1 MLSKTYGAGVLGTDG
16 FLVCCEAA
24 VENGFPQTNFI
35 GFLTGAARETGERV
49 RTAIQNSGIYLEPK
63 HVTINFSPAD
73 IRKEGCA
80 YDVPAAVSLLSSYGL
95 IPEDLLSGSL
105 FAGELSLGGEILP
118 VRGVISMVS
127 AARDAGLKRCFLPLQ
142 NLREGSVISGIDC
155 YGAETLPDLIRM
167 LRGEEPLPS
176 PAVYTESPE
185 DLEYAVDFAD
195 ISGQELV
202 KRATL
207 IAVSGRHNMLL
218 IGPAG
223 TGKSMVAE
231 RIPTIMPSMTQAERL
246 ELSRVYSISGLLPPD
261 EPLLR
266 LRPFRSPHHTI
277 SPQALTGGGV
287 QPKPGEISLATNG
300 VLFLDELPE
309 FRTEALE
316 VLRQPLEER
325 VVHISR
331 VRGSFTFPADFQLV
345 CAMNPCRCGF
355 WPDRSRCTCSELQV
369 KSYIGRVS
377 KPLLDRIDLCAET
390 LPVGFDDLRTKGS
403 GTESR
408 VFKETVERVRAVQTE
423 RFRGTDVR
431 FNSGMG
437 IALIEE
443 HCRLS
448 PEDERF
454 LRAFYEQSSI
464 SARGLHKILKV
475 ARTAA
480 DIEGSAGIRREHLAE
495 AIAFRSLES
504 KYWGTRP
511 AARGAGSGSRQ
522 AGIAGGGFGLAGID
536 GGKGV
541 KIRAGRTSHESENR

>member
-1 MLSKTYGAGVLGTDG
+1 MLTKTYGAGVLGTDG

-63 HVTINFSPAD
+63 HVTINLSPAD

-80 YDVPAAVSLLSSYGL
+80 YDVPTAVSLLASYGL
-95 IPEDLLSGSL
+95 LPKDLISGSL

-127 AARDAGLKRCFLPLQ
+127 AARDAGLSRCFLPKE
-142 NLREGSVISGIDC
+142 NLREGSVISGIEC
-155 YGAETLPDLIRM
+155 YGAESLTALIRM
-167 LRGEEPLPS
+167 LRGEDPLPR
-176 PAVYTESPE
+176 PAVYTETAE
-185 DLEYAVDFAD
+185 DLQYAVDFAD

-207 IAVSGRHNMLL
+207 IAVCGRHNMLL

-223 TGKSMVAE
+223 TGKSMIAE
-231 RIPTIMPSMTQAERL
+231 RIPTIMPSMTQEERL

-390 LPVGFDDLRTKGS
+390 TLVAFDDLRARG
-403 GTESR
+403 GGMESR
-408 VFKETVERVRAVQTE
+408 RMKETVERVRAVQE
-423 RFRGTDVR
+423 QRFRGTEVR

-443 HCRLS
+443 HCRLC

-454 LRAFYEQSSI
+454 LRAFYEQRSL

-480 DIEGSAGIRREHLAE
+480 DIEGSGQIRREHLAE

-504 KYWGTRP
+504 KYWGSGP
-511 AARGAGSGSRQ
+511 AVLSKE
-522 AGIAGGGFGLAGID
+522 
-536 GGKGV
+536 KGV
-541 KIRAGRTSHESENR
+541 KIRGRRSSY